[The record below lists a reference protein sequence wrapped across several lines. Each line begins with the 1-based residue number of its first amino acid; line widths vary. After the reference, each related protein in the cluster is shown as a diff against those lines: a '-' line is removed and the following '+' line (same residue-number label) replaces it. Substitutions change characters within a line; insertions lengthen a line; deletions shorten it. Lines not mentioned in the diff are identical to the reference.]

1 MKKLIIT
8 GMTICTMI
16 FSNTAVFSA
25 EPEITTAAETAE
37 YTLCEDELGVIELV
51 NEERIKAGL
60 PPVTLNIELSKVA
73 RVKAGEMVT
82 LDYFDHKSP
91 VYGSSGDMIKGF
103 GIECKSSGE
112 CIAYQGGTSPKG
124 AVYNWMHSE
133 GHRKIIL
140 YTDFTE
146 VGIGLAEDGTGLGY
160 WSLMF
165 IGSSAQ

>member
-8 GMTICTMI
+8 GMAICTMI
-16 FSNTAVFSA
+16 FSNTAVFA
-25 EPEITTAAETAE
+25 TETAVAVETETTE
-37 YTLCEDELGVIELV
+37 YTLYEDELGAIELV

-73 RVKAGEMVT
+73 RIKAEEMVA
-82 LDYFDHKSP
+82 LDYFSHKSP
-91 VYGSSGDMIKGF
+91 VYGNSKAMIDSF
-103 GIECKSSGE
+103 GVENKVTGE
-112 CIAYQGGTSPKG
+112 CLAYQGGTSPKG
-124 AVYNWMHSE
+124 AIYNWMHSE
-133 GHRKIIL
+133 GHRKTIL

-165 IGSSAQ
+165 IG